1 VLVALAWPIAVV
13 IDAVVW
19 AAGSILIGL
28 RAARRPL
35 ARHGQPRGLLVLRS
49 FERAGGGRWYER
61 WARVK
66 AWKDLVPD
74 AGTVGGNRTKR
85 HRPAAAAGGTARFA
99 LECERAERAH
109 WGMLALTPLF
119 VVWNPGWLFAAMVA
133 YGLVANGP
141 CLVVLRYNRARL
153 AAVAARRAAHPTL
166 R

>member
-1 VLVALAWPIAVV
+1 VL

-19 AAGSILIGL
+19 AAGSVLIGL
-28 RAARRPL
+28 LAARRPL
-35 ARHGQPRGLLVLRS
+35 DRLGRPRGVLVLRP

-61 WARVK
+61 WGRVK

-74 AGTVGGNRTKR
+74 AGTVGGNLSKR
-85 HRPAAAAGGTARFA
+85 HLPAATIGGTARFA

-119 VVWNPGWLFAAMVA
+119 VAWNPVWLFAAMAA
-133 YGLVANGP
+133 YGLVANVP

-153 AAVAARRAAHPTL
+153 AAVAARRAAHSTL

>member
-1 VLVALAWPIAVV
+1 VLVALAWPIAVL
-13 IDAVVW
+13 IDAVAW
-19 AAGSILIGL
+19 AAGSVVIGL
-28 RAARRPL
+28 LAAHRPL
-35 ARHGQPRGLLVLRS
+35 TRLGHPRGLLVLRP

-61 WARVK
+61 WWRVK

-74 AGTVGGNRTKR
+74 AGTVGGNLTKR
-85 HRPAAAAGGTARFA
+85 HLPDAAAGGTARFA

-109 WGMLALTPLF
+109 WGMLALTPVF

-153 AAVAARRAAHPTL
+153 AAVAARQAAHSTL